1 MIRTDVRKT
10 TTIEEFIDYK
20 SNDTVTYNNFC
31 FPNNESEYLKIGRNV
46 LTDYMS
52 ELKTLTV
59 DVELTDEEFIKYQFK
74 PKLLAND
81 VYGTTETY
89 FVIMALNQICNV
101 KDFNMKRLK
110 LLTKDAMKKV
120 LNYIYNAEYDN
131 LTKEKK

>member
-1 MIRTDVRKT
+1 MIRTDVRQT

-20 SNDTVTYNNFC
+20 SNDIVTYNNFC
-31 FPNNESEYLKIGRNV
+31 FRNNESEYLKIGRNV

-52 ELKTLTV
+52 ELKLLAV
-59 DVELTDEEFIKYQFK
+59 EVELTDEEYIKYQYK

-81 VYGTTETY
+81 IYGSTESY
-89 FVIMALNQICNV
+89 FVIMILNQICNV
-101 KDFNMKRLK
+101 KDFNMRRLK

-131 LTKEKK
+131 LMKEKK